1 MKLKNNN
8 LRDKFG
14 FIGGDTHTGSVNRI
28 LRLVTGWAL
37 IAAAAG
43 TIFDAYAC
51 DGCPQ
56 GSIGLIPLYLGFP
69 IGSVGLVIIFKKVA
83 GWMSAALAAVGLAGI
98 LYFMFAYPDGVN
110 GWMGGI
116 FLGIAHLFL
125 PIAGRFAS
133 VLWVAVGILGFPF
146 FGMPR
151 VLAPIPVFSLFGI
164 ATAATGLFVLLGLN
178 SANPQMDQEKN

>member
-14 FIGGDTHTGSVNRI
+14 IIDGGNHPSSVNRL
-28 LRLVTGWAL
+28 LRLITGWAL

-43 TIFDAYAC
+43 TIFDEYAC
-51 DGCPQ
+51 GGCPQ
-56 GSIGLIPLYLGFP
+56 GSIGLIPLYLGFS

-83 GWMSAALAAVGLAGI
+83 GWMSAIFAAVGLAGI

-110 GWMGGI
+110 GWVGGI

-125 PIAGRFAS
+125 PLAGRFAS
-133 VLWVAVGILGFPF
+133 VLWVGIGILGFPY
-146 FGMPR
+146 FGMQIA
-151 VLAPIPVFSLFGI
+151 LAPIPVFTLFGI
-164 ATAATGLFVLLGLN
+164 ATAATGLFVLVSLN
-178 SANPQMDQEKN
+178 SANSLKDQEIN